1 MTHSQPSSKN
11 GGGLGMMLQDFDK
24 MSQFVYDSSLVPR
37 PALFLLFFFNNTQ
50 ERKTF
55 QYMGVEDR

>member
-1 MTHSQPSSKN
+1 
-11 GGGLGMMLQDFDK
+11 MMLQDFDK

-55 QYMGVEDR
+55 QYMGSGRPVKKVFYSCVLL